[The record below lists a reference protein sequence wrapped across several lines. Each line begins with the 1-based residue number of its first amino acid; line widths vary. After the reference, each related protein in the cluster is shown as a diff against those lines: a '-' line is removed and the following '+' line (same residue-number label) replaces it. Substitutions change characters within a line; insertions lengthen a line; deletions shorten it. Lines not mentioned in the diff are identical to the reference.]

1 LEDRLAE
8 AALSSHSELSS
19 EEKIAIQNQLERLL
33 ANPHFS
39 HSRRF
44 PSFLRLV
51 VERTLSGQTDLLKER
66 TLGIEVFSR
75 VVDYDTAS
83 DPIVRVTAAEIRKR
97 IAQYYQEPGH
107 ETELRIL
114 LPAGS
119 YIPQFVWPEQA
130 KPEHGKN
137 EVELSPVTT
146 SGDGTHNHPKIEQAP
161 RNFWRDLSIALSA
174 ALALLLVA
182 GGIYWKV
189 TQHSAV
195 GSFWSPVLR
204 SGEPVLFCVA
214 DQNQYSAIAL
224 RDTLDPSR
232 QVLLKDNLTAMVI
245 DDLNPIVKIAG
256 VLQSNGKKYSLR
268 GEGNTN
274 LMDLRNGPNIFIGAF
289 DNAWT
294 LRLTRSLR
302 YRFYNNPEM
311 TIFGIV
317 DNNAPSQPQWSVN
330 RTEQMLT
337 NNYRDYAIVA
347 RFEDGTTGKL
357 SVVAAGIGRGGT
369 IVAGEFLTNADD
381 LAQFAHAALL
391 AGNKRNMEIVLSTQI
406 IDGEPGTPKIEA
418 TYFW

>member
-1 LEDRLAE
+1 LEDLLAE
-8 AALSSHSELSS
+8 AALSAHSELSD
-19 EEKIAIQNQLERLL
+19 EEKTGIQDQLERLL

-66 TLGIEVFSR
+66 TLGIEVFGR

-107 ETELRIL
+107 ETELRVL

-119 YIPQFVWPEQA
+119 YIPQFVWPEHA
-130 KPEHGKN
+130 KNDAGI
-137 EVELSPVTT
+137 SPVTEN
-146 SGDGTHNHPKIEQAP
+146 GDAIHSHSKIEHSP

-174 ALALLLVA
+174 ALALLLGAA
-182 GGIYWKV
+182 GVYWKV
-189 TQHSAV
+189 TEHSAL

-268 GEGNTN
+268 GEGSTS

-317 DNNAPSQPQWSVN
+317 DNTAPSQPRWSFN

-369 IVAGEFLTNADD
+369 IVAGEFLTNPDD
-381 LAQFAHAALL
+381 LAQFARAALS
-391 AGNKRNMEIVLSTQI
+391 AGNKRNMEVVLSTQI